1 MCFCSLLFE
10 GSIVKDHSENKKLTV
25 LIYFRYVSGTRMG
38 TLMFFPI
45 YCPSQYCK
53 GVVIPC
59 LHLMKLKTRL
69 VKEVPVPA
77 QLSPQTPPKL
87 FWTRVAAL
95 AFVLL
100 NLIVRSW
107 CLPHLLYGSTVG
119 HSLLHRTL
127 FRKAFRNLCG
137 GGDAF
142 KSL

>member
-1 MCFCSLLFE
+1 
-10 GSIVKDHSENKKLTV
+10 
-25 LIYFRYVSGTRMG
+25 
-38 TLMFFPI
+38 
-45 YCPSQYCK
+45 
-53 GVVIPC
+53 
-59 LHLMKLKTRL
+59 MKLKTRL

-77 QLSPQTPPKL
+77 QLFPQTPRKL
-87 FWTRVAAL
+87 FWTRVTAV

-142 KSL
+142 KSLKLGQAENKMEKWKGTPGMCQTKRQVRCGKFGTAGN